1 MWNWLAVPRLDGEYE
16 TFAARVLHYTL
27 LLLLCVTLL
36 FIFVASSPI
45 QLIFIPVMLG
55 ILAGCYYLLHT
66 GRIRLASLIF
76 LSGLWLVITLAS
88 FSINGIRN
96 ASLSS
101 YTIVIIF
108 SAILIG
114 NRAVVVLTVTSI
126 LSASILAAGESAN
139 ILPLRTVPFYL
150 ADRYFQHVAL
160 FGAAGILLFAA
171 SRVIRTSF
179 QRIQENQQMLLER
192 NRELEAQIAE
202 RQRTEA
208 DLRISEEQYRLL
220 FENTPVMAG
229 VYGEDGEI
237 ILVNNAAAKT
247 IGGTPESLQ
256 GRNLR
261 EVFPPQDAE
270 HALRIQAQVIAE
282 GRPILTENTTT
293 RPDGSEAHYLRH
305 VMPLPNTGGSGP
317 AQVLVLTAD
326 LTEKYLAEQRE
337 RELKLAYEKN
347 AFLADFFSTL
357 SHDLKTPL
365 SVMTTSLYLLEHAQ
379 TPEQKQEK
387 LRSISEQIAL
397 MDRYIQDMLAITRL
411 DHLPALSFETVALN
425 RLVEEVVD
433 LLRPRIERKQLICE
447 FSSQP
452 DLPPIR
458 GDHEQLRRM
467 LMNLIENAVN
477 YTPISGQ
484 VKVKASIVNGQVA
497 LEVMD
502 SGIGIQP
509 EAIPHIFERFFR
521 APDAAEFESRGT
533 GLGLAIVK
541 KIAEAHTATIEVHS
555 QPGTGTTFCIQF
567 PRELAQPL
575 H

>member
-1 MWNWLAVPRLDGEYE
+1 MRNWLAVPQLDGEYE

-27 LLLLCVTLL
+27 LLLMCVTVL
-36 FIFVASSPI
+36 FAFAASSPT

-55 ILAGCYYLLHT
+55 ILGGSYYLLHT
-66 GRIRLASLIF
+66 GRFQRASLIF

-96 ASLSS
+96 ASISS

-114 NRAVVVLTVTSI
+114 NRAVVVFTVISI
-126 LSASILAAGESAN
+126 LSASVLTAGEAAN
-139 ILPLRTVPFYL
+139 ILPLRTTPLYL
-150 ADRYFQHVAL
+150 ADRFFQQVAL
-160 FGAAGILLFAA
+160 FGTAGILLFAA
-171 SRVIRTSF
+171 SRVIRISF
-179 QRIQENQQMLLER
+179 QRVQENQQMLLER
-192 NRELEAQIAE
+192 NRELETQIAE
-202 RQRTEA
+202 RQRTETS
-208 DLRISEEQYRLL
+208 LRISEEKYRLL

-229 VYGEDGEI
+229 VYAEDGEI

-261 EVFPPQDAE
+261 EVFPPEDAE
-270 HALRIQAQVIAE
+270 RALSTQSRVIAE
-282 GRPILTENTTT
+282 GRPMLTENKTT
-293 RPDGSEAHYLRH
+293 RMDGREVYYLRH
-305 VMPLPNTGGSGP
+305 VMPLPNTGSSGA

-326 LTEKYLAEQRE
+326 LTEKHQAEQRE
-337 RELKLAYEKN
+337 RELALARERN
-347 AFLADFFSTL
+347 AFLTEFFSTL

-365 SVMTTSLYLLEHAQ
+365 TVMTTGLYLLEHAQ
-379 TPEQKQEK
+379 NEQQRAEK
-387 LRSISEQIAL
+387 IQSINEQIAL
-397 MDRYIQDMLAITRL
+397 MDRFIQDMLTISRL
-411 DHLPALSFETVALN
+411 EHLPTFSFTILNLNALI
-425 RLVEEVVD
+425 EEVVTS
-433 LLRPRIERKQLICE
+433 LRPRIERKQLTCQ
-447 FSSQP
+447 FTGQH
-452 DLPPIR
+452 DLPAIR

-477 YTPISGQ
+477 YTPVRGQ
-484 VKVKASIVNGQVA
+484 VMVKAYAVDGRVA

-509 EAIPHIFERFFR
+509 EAVPHIFERFFR

-541 KIAEAHTATIEVHS
+541 KIAEAHTATIEIHS
-555 QPGTGTTFCIQF
+555 QPGEGTTFCIQF
-567 PRELAQPL
+567 PRELVQSL
-575 H
+575 D